1 MLKEIRPAIVM
12 IVLLTI
18 VTGLVYPLAM
28 TGIAQVLFPRQANGS
43 LIVKDGKVLGS
54 ELIGQNFTDDRYFH
68 GRPSA
73 TSAADPNDATKTVPA
88 PYNAANSSA
97 SNAGPTSKALIERIQ
112 GDVEKLKAE
121 NPNAPVPVDLVT
133 TSASGLDPHITPAA
147 AYFQVPRV
155 AKARGLPEAAGAR
168 AGDPEYRRPLPRRPG
183 RAARQRPAAQHGA
196 RRYEVVVTSWSFDG

>member
-28 TGIAQVLFPRQANGS
+28 TGIAQALFPRQANGS

-54 ELIGQNFTDDRYFH
+54 ELIGQNFTDARYFH

-73 TSAADPNDATKTVPA
+73 TSDTDPNDATKTVPA
-88 PYNAANSSA
+88 PYNAANSSG

-121 NPNAPVPVDLVT
+121 NPNAAMNAGVPVDLVT
-133 TSASGLDPHITPAA
+133 TSGSGLDPHITPAA

-155 AKARGLPEAAGAR
+155 AKARGLPEAQVQELVNQNIEGR
-168 AGDPEYRRPLPRRPG
+168 FLGVLGERRVNVLQLNM
-183 RAARQRPAAQHGA
+183 ALDALK
-196 RRYEVVVTSWSFDG
+196 S